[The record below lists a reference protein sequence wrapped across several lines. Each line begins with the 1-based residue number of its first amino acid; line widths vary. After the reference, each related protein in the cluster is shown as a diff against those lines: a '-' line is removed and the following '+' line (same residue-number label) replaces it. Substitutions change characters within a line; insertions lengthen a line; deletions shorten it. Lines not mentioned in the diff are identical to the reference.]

1 MGTNHWT
8 RQTSK
13 PLRLF
18 CFNIPE
24 NDHCSC
30 EKSLCFFD
38 DMKMAESKSKP
49 KKKDVNVLLP
59 CWALAYFPIMFLV
72 GALFSM
78 GDPFGKFYVFVFSGM
93 ALLVLTPAYA
103 LITILLTIKRIKNG
117 TNTIKITLFQLVPLT
132 VYIFWLFAV
141 LTFGGSPA

>member
-1 MGTNHWT
+1 M
-8 RQTSK
+8 
-13 PLRLF
+13 L
-18 CFNIPE
+18 
-24 NDHCSC
+24 
-30 EKSLCFFD
+30 FD
-38 DMKMAESKSKP
+38 DMKMVESKSKP